1 MTGTSDTPL
10 PPGLRPEA
18 KLLLWVARIC
28 TEDERTAHIRT
39 LLDDGIDWDY
49 LLQLSRHNRL
59 QSLLY
64 WHLKT
69 VTAEAVPPKVM
80 ALLQDYFRQATLRNM
95 FHTRELVELLTLFKE
110 KGIASLPYKGP
121 LLAES
126 LYGNLGLRQFWDLDI
141 LVHKEDV
148 LRVKDLLVERGYRT
162 ERELTRAEERA
173 LLDSDSEYNFNSAD
187 GRIHIEIH
195 WRILP
200 EPFANSFDA
209 RTIWERTVSAELVN
223 TKTLT
228 LPPEELFLV
237 LCMHG
242 GDKHQWTRLKWIC
255 DIARFI
261 DKYRNIDWDRIIGEA
276 AKHGEAKT
284 VALGAHLA
292 GALLG
297 ADLPNAVGEEVL
309 YDKRV
314 KALAA
319 LVRGRLFRQDYG
331 LPGFSEWRCYF
342 NAGNGFTGGGR
353 QTAGG
358 MKTFLLYLQAV
369 MKPEFR
375 DRYTLSLPPW
385 LSFLSYFYRAWR
397 LARSQKGNL
406 INRLR

>member
-1 MTGTSDTPL
+1 MTGTSDTL
-10 PPGLRPEA
+10 RPPGLRPEA
-18 KLLLWVARIC
+18 NLLLWVARIC
-28 TEDERTAHIRT
+28 SEDERASRIRGF
-39 LLDDGIDWDY
+39 LEDGIEWDY

-64 WHLKT
+64 WHLKE
-69 VTAEAVPPKVM
+69 ADADAVPQQVM
-80 ALLQDYFRQATLRNM
+80 TQLHGYFHQATLRNM
-95 FHTRELVELLTLFKE
+95 FLARELVELLALFKE
-110 KGIASLPYKGP
+110 EGIASLPYKGP
-121 LLAES
+121 LLTEA

-148 LRVKDLLVERGYRT
+148 LHAKELLVERGYRAEQELAQT
-162 ERELTRAEERA
+162 EELA
-173 LLDSDSEYNFNSAD
+173 LLDADSEYNFNSED

-209 RTIWERTVSAELVN
+209 RTIWERAVPVEQMN
-223 TKTLT
+223 TETLT
-228 LPPEELFLV
+228 LPPEELFLI

-242 GDKHQWTRLKWIC
+242 GNKHQWTRLKWIC

-261 DKYRNIDWDRIIGEA
+261 DKYRDIDWDRINGEA
-276 AKHGEAKT
+276 AKHGEAT
-284 VALGAHLA
+284 TIALGTHLA
-292 GALLG
+292 VALLG
-297 ADLPNAVGEEVL
+297 ADLPNAVGEDVL
-309 YDKRV
+309 YDKKI

-342 NAGNGFTGGGR
+342 HAGNGSAGESR
-353 QTAGG
+353 QAAGG
-358 MKTFLLYLQAV
+358 MNTLLLYLQAV

-397 LARSQKGNL
+397 MARSHKGNL